1 MPHSGLISLFAS
13 GTFSSSSHNN
23 SLVLLFAQIN
33 YMNTKKTEG
42 LVGWES
48 I

>member
-1 MPHSGLISLFAS
+1 MPHLGLISLFAS
-13 GTFSSSSHNN
+13 GTFSSSSHKN
-23 SLVLLFAQIN
+23 SLVLLFSQIN
-33 YMNTKKTEG
+33 YMNTKKTKG